1 VLTIS
6 VAGLAAV
13 SLTLAACSSNNN
25 SSSGTT
31 SAATSAASSAA
42 ATSAA
47 ATTPSAS
54 ATSSEAASSATSGGA
69 ASSSEASSS
78 GTASSS
84 EAGSS
89 SGATV
94 SSAATSG
101 ASGATF
107 DVNTD
112 DCTDPSSVTKK
123 VTDTWKIGYSAP
135 LSGPVAGVVA
145 LALDGYKARIAAQNA
160 AGGINGVKIEVD
172 YKDDAFT
179 PDRAKANA
187 TEFIQSEHVNSLTTF
202 GSGPVGAIA
211 DDQNAACVPL
221 LYPSSSVAQYRD
233 ISQYPWTVQF
243 LPNADLEA
251 KYDIQ
256 LIQSKYPNGTT
267 VGIAENQTA
276 SGKGYST
283 AFQNAAKGTNVKV
296 ALVTPSTDPNAAAT
310 ALKAA
315 SPQTVYIAGITSDCG
330 PDVTAMDR
338 IGFKP
343 DMVVAP
349 SNCADQTGWIAA
361 GPAADGVLLPS
372 WSKNPADP
380 TQASDPGVKTYLS
393 QVTTADKDN
402 AITISGWLT
411 ADLTINT
418 LLQASKS
425 SDGLTQKSVIQ
436 AARSQNYPSPMLI
449 NGITWL
455 STPTEMT
462 GFSGFQTMQWS
473 ANDKAFK
480 PVGKVIPIS

>member
-1 VLTIS
+1 MLTLS

-13 SLTLAACSSNNN
+13 SLVLAACSSNNN
-25 SSSGTT
+25 GGSNSSPPT
-31 SAATSAASSAA
+31 SSAA
-42 ATSAA
+42 G
-47 ATTPSAS
+47 TTQ
-54 ATSSEAASSATSGGA
+54 A
-69 ASSSEASSS
+69 ASSSDTGGASSSSQAAGSSDTGGASSS
-78 GTASSS
+78 GQAASSS
-84 EAGSS
+84 GSAAS
-89 SGATV
+89 

-107 DVNTD
+107 DVNTG
-112 DCTDPSSVTKK
+112 DCTDPTSVTKK
-123 VTDTWKIGYSAP
+123 ITDTWKIGYSAP

-160 AGGINGVKIEVD
+160 AGGINGVKIEVT

-187 TEFIQSEHVNSLTTF
+187 TEFIQSDHVNSLTTF

-221 LYPSSSVAQYRD
+221 LYPSSSIAQYRD
-233 ISQYPWTVQF
+233 ISQYPWTIQF

-283 AFQNAAKGTNVKV
+283 AFQNAAKGTNVKIG
-296 ALVTPSTDPNAAAT
+296 LVTPSTDANAAAT

-315 SPQTVYIAGITSDCG
+315 NVQTVYIAGITNDCG
-330 PDVTAMDR
+330 PDVAAMAR

-343 DMVVAP
+343 ALVIAP

-361 GPAADGVLLPS
+361 GDAADGVLLPS
-372 WSKNPADP
+372 WSKNPGDP
-380 TQASDPGVKTYLS
+380 AQASDPGVKTYLS
-393 QVTTADKDN
+393 QVTSADKDN
-402 AITISGWLT
+402 SITISGWLT

-418 LLQASKS
+418 LLQAAQSP
-425 SDGLTQKSVIQ
+425 DGLTQKSVIQ
-436 AARSQNYPSPMLI
+436 AARSQSYASPMLI

-455 STPTEMT
+455 STPTAMT
-462 GFSGFQTMQWS
+462 GFSGFQTMEWS
-473 ANDKAFK
+473 AKDKMFK
-480 PVGKVIPIS
+480 AQGQVISIS